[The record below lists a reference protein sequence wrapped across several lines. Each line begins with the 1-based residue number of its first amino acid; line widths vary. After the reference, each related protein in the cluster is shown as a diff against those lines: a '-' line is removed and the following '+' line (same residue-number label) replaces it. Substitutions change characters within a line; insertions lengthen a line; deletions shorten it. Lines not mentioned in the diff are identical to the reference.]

1 MIVRCISNTLGNHGH
16 CLSTCGAC
24 RAGRTSGIMPS
35 IKSWA
40 TWRNSEWDISGLSY
54 RAAGHLYPGEI
65 IPEAYLHGLLWL
77 TPFACLLALFLT
89 CTMSSSWKSFK
100 LCLFVYF
107 STDSPDSVLTVI
119 RTPKMVLRRWLLI
132 EKLMRIWLFDS
143 LGITCPNLAYHK
155 FLQKLRKET
164 ILSSSLWY
172 VRILLGLLVRIFSMS
187 VLLYNKFSLETPFL
201 LLTALTWLLISA
213 QAVPLPVISFL
224 ISLSRPSPT
233 KSYPYF
239 FRM

>member
-1 MIVRCISNTLGNHGH
+1 
-16 CLSTCGAC
+16 
-24 RAGRTSGIMPS
+24 
-35 IKSWA
+35 
-40 TWRNSEWDISGLSY
+40 
-54 RAAGHLYPGEI
+54 
-65 IPEAYLHGLLWL
+65 
-77 TPFACLLALFLT
+77 
-89 CTMSSSWKSFK
+89 
-100 LCLFVYF
+100 
-107 STDSPDSVLTVI
+107 
-119 RTPKMVLRRWLLI
+119 MVLRRWLLI
-132 EKLMRIWLFDS
+132 EKLMIIWLFDS
-143 LGITCPNLAYHK
+143 LVITCPNLSYHK

-224 ISLSRPSPT
+224 ISISRPSPT

-239 FRM
+239 SQNVKYRNKHLFGQNQFSLVKSGCFVKSQATRKMSENATKCWRDNKFVGPHLVKLRKSLLKIK